1 MKRIII
7 ILSILCSLKSY
18 GDWDFHSSSLQ
29 GETFFLQLN
38 TVKKENDNVYF
49 WYLKNYLMPN
59 KFGDL
64 SSIVYVKGDCS
75 LNRLKYL
82 SYIWFKE
89 PMGKGAGERSN
100 KESEWE
106 YPASD
111 SVGIDLLND
120 ACNY

>member
-64 SSIVYVKGDCS
+64 SSIVCYSSFGVT
-75 LNRLKYL
+75 
-82 SYIWFKE
+82 
-89 PMGKGAGERSN
+89 
-100 KESEWE
+100 
-106 YPASD
+106 
-111 SVGIDLLND
+111 V
-120 ACNY
+120 